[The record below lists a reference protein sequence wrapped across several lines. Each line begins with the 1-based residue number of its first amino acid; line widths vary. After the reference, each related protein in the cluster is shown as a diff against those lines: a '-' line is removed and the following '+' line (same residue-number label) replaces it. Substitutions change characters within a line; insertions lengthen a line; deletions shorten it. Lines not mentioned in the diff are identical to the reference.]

1 MTPFVPI
8 VTDRCRLFKE
18 GTGRGATIGGR
29 SRGSS
34 AWGGRFPCR
43 DGPSPALRAPS
54 PGGRGYEWPG
64 HSARQD
70 RSKATII
77 GGRSDETSVCAA
89 CIARDGRS
97 EKRAVTPRDDR
108 PLVALTMG
116 DVAGVGPEVI
126 ARAWGD
132 SPLRALARPFVIGS
146 RPVLERALAC
156 VGVLA
161 SVEPIAR
168 PEDAHPSSRVI
179 PLLEATEVDV
189 ASIPPGQVDPRAG
202 RAAYDFLITAID
214 LALAGRIDALTTLPL
229 HKEALHAAGI
239 VHPGHTEILAERC
252 GVTDHA
258 MMLYVGPPVGAND
271 AGLGVLH
278 VTLHV
283 ALRRA
288 LDLITEEAVEVE
300 DPPRRP
306 GAPAPDGGPGPAR
319 RGRRPQPARGRRGPL
334 RRRGGPGHRP
344 GDRARTGR
352 RDRRGRAD
360 RRRHALRARHRGR
373 VRRGDR
379 HVSRPGPRRPEDGR
393 LRPRRQRDARP
404 ADRPDERGARDRLRH
419 RLAGPRRDVEPDR
432 GGPGRRQARLGPP
445 PFGPIRRPRPDPPLL
460 RPPSVRPRGPHPAV
474 GTRIRAGTAG

>member
-1 MTPFVPI
+1 M
-8 VTDRCRLFKE
+8 
-18 GTGRGATIGGR
+18 
-29 SRGSS
+29 
-34 AWGGRFPCR
+34 
-43 DGPSPALRAPS
+43 
-54 PGGRGYEWPG
+54 
-64 HSARQD
+64 
-70 RSKATII
+70 
-77 GGRSDETSVCAA
+77 
-89 CIARDGRS
+89 
-97 EKRAVTPRDDR
+97 TPRDDR

-132 SPLRALARPFVIGS
+132 SPLRTLARPFVIGS

-258 MMLYVGPPVGAND
+258 MMLYVGPPVGGND
-271 AGLGVLH
+271 SGLGVLH

-288 LDLITEEAVEVE
+288 LDLITEEAVELKIHLA
-300 DPPRRP
+300 DRALRPLTGGRAPRIAVAGLNPHAGEGGLFGDEEARII
-306 GAPAPDGGPGPAR
+306 APAIARGRAAGIDVVGPIAADTLFVRAIAGEFDAVVAMYHDQGHVALKTVGFDRAVNVTLGLPIVRTSVAHGTAFDIAWHGRAETSSLIEAVRVAAR
-319 RGRRPQPARGRRGPL
+319 LVSGRRPSGLTMASP
-334 RRRGGPGHRP
+334 
-344 GDRARTGR
+344 
-352 RDRRGRAD
+352 
-360 RRRHALRARHRGR
+360 
-373 VRRGDR
+373 
-379 HVSRPGPRRPEDGR
+379 
-393 LRPRRQRDARP
+393 
-404 ADRPDERGARDRLRH
+404 
-419 RLAGPRRDVEPDR
+419 
-432 GGPGRRQARLGPP
+432 
-445 PFGPIRRPRPDPPLL
+445 
-460 RPPSVRPRGPHPAV
+460 
-474 GTRIRAGTAG
+474 